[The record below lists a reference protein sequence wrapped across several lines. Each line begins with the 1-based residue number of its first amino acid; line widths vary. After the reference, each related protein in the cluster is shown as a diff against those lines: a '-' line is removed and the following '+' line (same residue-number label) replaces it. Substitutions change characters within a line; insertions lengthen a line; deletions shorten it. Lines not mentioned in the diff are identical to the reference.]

1 MVTKDRVAEKIS
13 LAKEKNTNIL
23 KQIKQILNEQQFKV
37 LIYYLNGYSY
47 NEIASIIDEKSK
59 KIDNIIQQIKRKL
72 KSVTFEN

>member
-1 MVTKDRVAEKIS
+1 MAEKIS